1 MCVRLC
7 IRKLIWEK
15 FCDSNA
21 VYRAPSISIQ
31 KPDFDHTFQSLLS
44 ILQAQDFNKLVTRF
58 ETELTLI
65 TKIFPLKL
73 IDPVHKTFCKK
84 FSKIKEIYYT
94 TVSEPEQYRTDIWNQ
109 WNVMSIAG
117 YVDPTIV
124 DGWEFDN
131 FEEEN

>member
-1 MCVRLC
+1 MRGV
-7 IRKLIWEK
+7 
-15 FCDSNA
+15 CDSNSA
-21 VYRAPSISIQ
+21 YQILPTPSISIQ

-44 ILQAQDFNKLVTRF
+44 ILQAQDFNKLDTITRF

-124 DGWEFDN
+124 DG
-131 FEEEN
+131 